1 MKTGAEKT
9 RDLILAAAL
18 KEFAESGFDRTT
30 MDAIAVRAGVAK
42 GSIYYHFPSK
52 DELWGALFHSRA
64 GRLAELTRA
73 VTGDDGAD
81 LVGVLRAWVD
91 YFWAERDFLEL
102 LLSEAWRNQE
112 REALVAELL
121 YRVIEPVLPLLGGDS
136 KGELWGYALF
146 GAIAVPALHAMKS
159 NSPQTM
165 LDPLIER
172 LAPLFAR

>member
-1 MKTGAEKT
+1 VKTGSEKT

-30 MDAIAVRAGVAK
+30 MDAIRVRAGVAK
-42 GSIYYHFPSK
+42 GSIYYHFSSK

-64 GRLAELTRA
+64 GRLAEVTRA
-73 VTGDDGAD
+73 VIGEGAD
-81 LVGVLRAWVD
+81 LAGVLRVWVD
-91 YFWAERDFLEL
+91 YFWDERDFLEL

-121 YRVIEPVLPLLGGDS
+121 YRVIEPVLPLLGDDS

-159 NSPQTM
+159 NNPRKM